1 MQKLLIS
8 LVAGVALM
16 VSSCSAPSIPGAYK
30 IDIPQGNVITQ
41 EMVDKLKPDM
51 DKSQV
56 VFALGTPMLVD
67 VFHQERWD
75 YVYSMQPGGRDRQQ
89 RRISLFFEDGK
100 LKRVEGDVKADSA
113 QRAPQDKKEST
124 VTVDVPP
131 QEQGFFSR
139 LKDSLGLGSKEPGS
153 SPPVS
158 TQPAKPSEETT
169 SAPLPTAPT
178 PWPSSSVA

>member
-8 LVAGVALM
+8 LLAGAVLM
-16 VSSCSAPSIPGAYK
+16 VSACSLPSIPGAYK
-30 IDIPQGNVITQ
+30 IDIPQGNIITQ
-41 EMVDKLKPDM
+41 EMVDKLKPGM

-56 VFALGTPMLVD
+56 VFALGSPMLVD

-75 YVYSMQPGGRDRQQ
+75 YVYSLQPGGQDRQQ

-100 LKRVEGDVKADSA
+100 LKRVEGDVKAGSA

-124 VTVDVPP
+124 VTVDAPV

-139 LKDSLGLGSKEPGS
+139 LKGAFGLGDKDSTP
-153 SPPVS
+153 SPAPES
-158 TQPAKPSEETT
+158 TQTTPPNQETT
-169 SAPLPTAPT
+169 GAP
-178 PWPSSSVA
+178 

>member
-8 LVAGVALM
+8 LLAGGVFMMPA
-16 VSSCSAPSIPGAYK
+16 CSVPSIPGAYK

-41 EMVDKLKPDM
+41 EMVDKLKPGM

-56 VFALGTPMLVD
+56 VFALGSPMLVD

-100 LKRVEGDVKADSA
+100 LKRVEGDVKAGSA

-124 VTVDVPP
+124 VTVDTQP

-139 LKDSLGLGSKEPGS
+139 LKSSLGLGSKEPGS
-153 SPPVS
+153 SPTPES
-158 TQPAKPSEETT
+158 TQPAQPSEETT
-169 SAPLPTAPT
+169 GAPLPTAPT
-178 PWPSSSVA
+178 P